1 MIAGG
6 DQPHFWADAQWVNL
20 FRQLFVFEDGADLW
34 ITPAT
39 FRRWQEA
46 GQQVSVSGLTTHFGD
61 LDLQIRP
68 DREGRSVEYRI
79 TLSPQGDQAARPL
92 EKIILFPRLP
102 AGRSIHSVSR
112 DGQSVDAFTR
122 DSVIIPR
129 PERGKVIRV
138 QVHVDRG

>member
-68 DREGRSVEYRI
+68 NRAGTSVEYRI
-79 TLSPQGDQAARPL
+79 TLSPKGDQPARPL
-92 EKIILFPRLP
+92 DKMILYSPVCP
-102 AGRSIHSVSR
+102 AGRIDPQRVSR
-112 DGQSVDAFTR
+112 RSVR
-122 DSVIIPR
+122 WMR
-129 PERGKVIRV
+129 LHVIR
-138 QVHVDRG
+138 